1 MAHSIGSILQRQI
14 DSSAVREDGQLTRP
28 RSFGSISFPPR
39 PERRGDFDLAT
50 IPFAYVNLNE
60 SLENARAF
68 IFSCLGGDAQ
78 EVARA
83 LNANGVPG

>member
-28 RSFGSISFPPR
+28 RSFGVYQLPAKAGATRRFRFGNHPIR
-39 PERRGDFDLAT
+39 LRELEREFGKCSRIHLFL
-50 IPFAYVNLNE
+50 
-60 SLENARAF
+60 SRR
-68 IFSCLGGDAQ
+68 DAQ

-83 LNANGVPG
+83 LNANEA